1 MMVEDVSITITFIFK
16 YVNKK
21 KTYFSCILCC
31 HITVTESEIYKRL
44 VETENMAEARLKSI
58 TLLETQKFDLVQG
71 MINFVY

>member
-1 MMVEDVSITITFIFK
+1 M
-16 YVNKK
+16 Y
-21 KTYFSCILCC
+21 LCC

-58 TLLETQKFDLVQG
+58 SLLETQKFDLVQG